1 MDAPLYNS
9 EILRLAA
16 SIPHAARLDAP
27 QASAQR
33 SSPICGSRVTVD
45 LALDSGGHVVGFG
58 QEVRACA
65 LGQASASILGRHILG
80 ETAQSLG
87 DARDLLMGWLKGDGP
102 LPEALAAR
110 FPELALFLPAVFLD
124 RLAIVPFRHSLGVD
138 PQFPARLR
146 GDAGPSSDQWRA
158 GSAFHDRPAW
168 LVVCVVA
175 ARS

>member
-16 SIPHAARLDAP
+16 SIPHATRLVAP

-33 SSPICGSRVTVD
+33 TSPICGSRVTVD
-45 LALDSGGHVVGFG
+45 LALDSGGHVISFG

-87 DARDLLMGWLKGDGP
+87 EARDLLKDWLKGDGP
-102 LPEALAAR
+102 LPDALATR
-110 FPELALFLPAVFLD
+110 FPELALFLPA
-124 RLAIVPFRHSLGVD
+124 RAH
-138 PQFPARLR
+138 PARH
-146 GDAGPSSDQWRA
+146 PSILLA
-158 GSAFHDRPAW
+158 FEASA
-168 LVVCVVA
+168 A
-175 ARS
+175 AAAEASQLAPTG